1 MSKIVKYE
9 SYIYS
14 YSKIYDEYIR
24 NQKKHKYSL
33 PNDAYFDDI
42 RQNYN
47 DGGYRYCDE
56 IKEAEFINSIFLNLN
71 NGEKDFLTSLY
82 CYFKQQLLYY
92 FGVQDIV
99 INYNGIN
106 YENKILD
113 NLNNLEI
120 LLMFFPHIKDIDGL
134 NTITTFGDIFL
145 KRKDNEFQFTNMF
158 YSFNDPST
166 TDIKLDHINYGEVF
180 VDNVIICLNT
190 LEKTLCRLYVNW
202 VNVFPSKIK
211 NDVNE
216 HVMFD
221 FSQTKIFKNTVKEY
235 LNNKDKA
242 NTYENSVFNIKYDE
256 IKKCLLELRFNDL
269 RDVNNHFKCF
279 FNFVFPISILYNSL
293 SYPRD
298 TNFQSLCDKRD
309 VNNFN
314 KVASIDKPVLY
325 KTYYEWQP
333 LTLDEKNFFYN
344 FAFKN
349 NEKFFVFP
357 FHLLNISGTLNICFY
372 NKDLNKIINRTYDKN
387 IKINER
393 LTNNT
398 WFSLNED
405 LTYFLTNM
413 TYGTTNKYLM
423 DLIKVDYIV
432 QTSKFNFYRDKE
444 IKKKNDL
451 FEKEKTVHMN
461 IKEELEKL
469 KDKEIDIKNQKYY
482 FSRWLNTVD
491 EISSKM
497 DKKLTN
503 QTILYSA
510 QILPQLKVFNNFI
523 NCRVSFVTGG
533 TGTGKSTQMPILLL
547 YALRAFDYK
556 FYGNIVDT
564 QPRKNAVEGNAR
576 AISNFLGIFLP
587 TFGYNNFIQY
597 QTGDNNMAC
606 DELFNTKYLTL
617 KLVTDK
623 LLLNE
628 MNQTILL
635 TNNTRDPNYN
645 PATQRIKTYPEPR
658 NKYDV
663 IIIDEVHEHNKNM
676 DLLITLLRNIVYVNN
691 SLRLV
696 LVSATIENDEPR
708 YRQFFRCIED
718 VFKYPFNLFHISNN
732 ISLTHL
738 DRRINISNPYV
749 AIHEIKEYFVNDH
762 YSNTIGLYD
771 QYVSMNFKQLNSRD
785 YQKVEEINNENTLKI
800 LNYEANRNRN
810 NHKHFL
816 VFKSGQK
823 EIMDCIEY
831 LLNNGVDSDY
841 FFIPWLSSMNQKTK
855 ELTQTLE
862 KNNIVDK
869 IKIQRNKV
877 LNLDYDVEYF
887 TGTGNYKHIVFIATN
902 IVEASI
908 TINDLYCVIDDGFQ
922 KIGRYDYNLSSVVIE
937 KSIISNQSRLQ
948 RRGRVGRTDD
958 GIVYYLYRKKDIIDS
973 NVKYKICYENFIQDY
988 FDLLEYEANDANK
1001 SFQITIDNCPLKLKN
1016 YELRNHDSEYEN
1028 FHYFNYFVLLYVYY
1042 RSILYYI
1049 HDPINRIQLNQH
1061 NLCIDKNNANL
1072 PFFTDN
1078 LIYSSKGYPREL
1090 INDDEGK
1097 FYLIHPEEK
1106 DLKRDINGNMIEI
1119 KNKDYMLYFED
1130 YYVLRL
1136 VTVIDNKYY
1145 KTFYSYY
1152 INTIYNSLI
1161 NLFDY
1166 IDFNGLLYN
1175 ITQLIILTFTNDEM
1189 KNKTIDL
1196 LYAIYIFYFSSS
1208 YLSFDFY
1215 EKNINVYGF
1224 NKIDDFEYI
1233 KEVMDKDY
1241 YKNFEETEEFKKLY
1255 DKERFHNLFKDLEF
1269 LNEFIALLYDYLI
1282 KNYNEQFKIDIT
1294 KLTFDQLLVLS
1305 FYKNV
1310 VSPYKNN
1317 SLIRISKKIKDSKT
1331 IENIREQNKYLF
1343 VNIINPMNKEIK
1355 IDYQKS
1361 IIKYSENPDYENKN
1375 ENYYIFFNFKNT
1387 EIAEFIGLL
1396 YKINKEDL
1404 KILYY
1409 PLYYMND
1416 FKTGNNLIK
1425 HSKSPFDYLIENVYN
1440 SKENEKYMNIYKFID
1455 HNHNK

>member
-9 SYIYS
+9 SYIHS
-14 YSKIYDEYIR
+14 YSKIYDEHIK
-24 NQKKHKYSL
+24 NQKKHKYLL

-42 RQNYN
+42 QRNYIN
-47 DGGYRYCDE
+47 DGYRYCDE
-56 IKEAEFINSIFLNLN
+56 NKEAEFINSIFSNLN
-71 NGEKDFLTSLY
+71 DTEKDFLISSY

-99 INYNGIN
+99 INYNGKEYRN
-106 YENKILD
+106 EILD

-134 NTITTFGDIFL
+134 NTITVFEDIFL

-158 YSFNDPST
+158 FSFNDPST
-166 TDIKLDHINYGEVF
+166 TDIKLDHINYREVF
-180 VDNVIICLNT
+180 VDNIIICLNT

-211 NDVNE
+211 NNVNE

-235 LNNKDKA
+235 LNNKDNT

-256 IKKCLLELRFNDL
+256 IKRCLLDSRFNDL
-269 RDVNNHFKCF
+269 RDANNHFKCF

-293 SYPRD
+293 SYQRD
-298 TNFQSLCDKRD
+298 ENFQSLCDKQD
-309 VNNFN
+309 VDNFN
-314 KVASIDKPVLY
+314 KVASNDKPVLY

-393 LTNNT
+393 LTKNT

-413 TYGTTNKYLM
+413 TYGTMNNYLL
-423 DLIKVDYIV
+423 DLIKVDSII
-432 QTSKFNFYRDKE
+432 QTSKFNFYRNKE

-461 IKEELEKL
+461 IKEELEKI

-482 FSRWLNTVD
+482 FSRWLNT
-491 EISSKM
+491 I
-497 DKKLTN
+497 DKKSTN

-556 FYGNIVDT
+556 WYGNIVDT

-576 AISNFLGIFLP
+576 AITNFLGIFLP
-587 TFGYNNFIQY
+587 TFGFNNFIQY

-606 DELFNTKYLTL
+606 DDFFNTKYLML

-635 TNNTRDPNYN
+635 TNNTKYRQNKQDY
-645 PATQRIKTYPEPR
+645 TYPR

-718 VFKYPFNLFHISNN
+718 VFKYPFNLFHISHN

-738 DRRINISNPYV
+738 DRRINISNPHSTTY
-749 AIHEIKEYFVNDH
+749 EIKEYFINDH
-762 YSNTIGLYD
+762 HSNTMGLYD
-771 QYVSMNFKQLNSRD
+771 QYVSMNFKQLNTRD

-823 EIMDCIEY
+823 EIIDCIEY

-877 LNLDYDVEYF
+877 LNLDYDVDYF
-887 TGTGNYKHIVFIATN
+887 TGTDNYKHIVFIATN

-948 RRGRVGRTDD
+948 RRGRVGRTDN

-988 FDLLEYEANDANK
+988 FDLLEYETENIREY
-1001 SFQITIDNCPLKLKN
+1001 FQITIDNCPLKLKEVDFVRYN
-1016 YELRNHDSEYEN
+1016 LEYDK
-1028 FHYFNYFVLLYVYY
+1028 FQYFNYYIMLWYYY
-1042 RSILYYI
+1042 RSILSYI
-1049 HDPINRIQLNQH
+1049 NNARNNIQLNQH

-1078 LIYSSKGYPREL
+1078 LIYSSKGYPRQL
-1090 INDDEGK
+1090 INDNEGK

-1106 DLKRDINGNMIEI
+1106 DSKRDINGNITKI
-1119 KNKDYMLYFED
+1119 HNKDYMLYFED
-1130 YYVLRL
+1130 YFVLRL
-1136 VTVIDNKYY
+1136 LVKKNNGYLKSAYS
-1145 KTFYSYY
+1145 FYF
-1152 INTIYNSLI
+1152 NNIYNSLV

-1166 IDFNGLLYN
+1166 NDFNGLLLN
-1175 ITQLIILTFTNDEM
+1175 ITHLIILTFANDEM
-1189 KNKTIDL
+1189 KNKTIEL
-1196 LYAIYIFYFSSS
+1196 LYVIYIFYFSSS
-1208 YLSFDFY
+1208 YLSFDFL
-1215 EKNINVYGF
+1215 EKSINVYGF

-1233 KEVMDKDY
+1233 KEVISKDY
-1241 YKNFEETEEFKKLY
+1241 YKNFEEIEEFKKLY
-1255 DKERFHNLFKDLEF
+1255 DKQRFYGLFKDLDF
-1269 LNEFIALLYDYLI
+1269 LNDNVVKLYDYLTED
-1282 KNYNEQFKIDIT
+1282 YNDLGLDIT

-1310 VSPYKNN
+1310 IFPYKNN
-1317 SLIRISKKIKDSKT
+1317 SLIRIPKKIKDSKT
-1331 IENIREQNKYLF
+1331 IENITEQNKFLF
-1343 VNIINPMNKEIK
+1343 ANIINPMNKEIK

-1361 IIKYSENPDYENKN
+1361 IIKYSENPDYESNN

-1404 KILYY
+1404 KFLYY
-1409 PLYYMND
+1409 PLHYMNI
-1416 FKTGNNLIK
+1416 FKTDNKLIK
-1425 HSKSPFDYLIENVYN
+1425 RLMSPFDYLIENVYN
-1440 SKENEKYMNIYKFID
+1440 SKKNKKYMNIYKFIY
-1455 HNHNK
+1455 HNYDK